1 MGTPQAQ
8 IPISVIAWLI
18 FFQTK
23 LINLNF
29 LEKHENRPRFT
40 STEAYFLRQPRPI
53 FYVQNAALIIRVIS
67 TVLEPP
73 YRHSASFAVSLR
85 DNELE
90 LEALV
95 PKTFI
100 ENMNR
105 NVITLS

>member
-1 MGTPQAQ
+1 M
-8 IPISVIAWLI
+8 
-18 FFQTK
+18 
-23 LINLNF
+23 
-29 LEKHENRPRFT
+29 
-40 STEAYFLRQPRPI
+40 
-53 FYVQNAALIIRVIS
+53 QNAALIIRVIS

>member
-1 MGTPQAQ
+1 M
-8 IPISVIAWLI
+8 
-18 FFQTK
+18 
-23 LINLNF
+23 
-29 LEKHENRPRFT
+29 
-40 STEAYFLRQPRPI
+40 
-53 FYVQNAALIIRVIS
+53 QNAALIIRVIS

-95 PKTFI
+95 SKTFL

-105 NVITLS
+105 NVITLVNAMENIT